1 MELKLKFSL
10 ITIIFMSLIAF
21 SFACDCSKCKA
32 SPTNTKDFNCECPT
46 DINQDECKC
55 TWFLINETASEC
67 LSCDKNLGTDDYYAR
82 VLTKDNE
89 AFCKSLYVT
98 GFPYTKI
105 IKGTH
110 QIVDDCKQLGLM
122 ELGDECMHQLTVFEF
137 SDYMEDGKQIV
148 EGVYETRELNCIYGY
163 YVKIDNNGMKIHK
176 CLKQSESCPTGYRYM
191 DSETKECLYK
201 CPEDKPKITVLDNK
215 NYYICSKECNY
226 KDGDN
231 IYDKKFTRVSSLD
244 RSKSI
249 DYCYKVCPKESHYYY
264 EDDKICR
271 EDCNSKTG
279 GFILSDDDGKCSNNI
294 KDCTINSFFIRNKMN
309 PEKIYI
315 KCAVDT
321 FNDKCPSDFIY
332 KYELNGRIYCTN
344 DCSGISSP
352 CTEISTFT
360 PSTSY
365 FNGEY
370 NYIKN
375 SKSILGCNQYIYEQ
389 SKICLDTCEPNSYY
403 YSLKENNRC
412 ENTQAQT
419 TCDNKYFNDT
429 SMGIQYCLENNNCE
443 NSGYP
448 ILNDGE
454 NICTETCN
462 DILSID
468 GKTCY
473 KDLSKC
479 TGNTKYLSKNGIK
492 QCFCQNKY
500 YYDNSINREKLM
512 CQNADYNCGGTDRPL
527 LINETNECVKYCPYK
542 EYTKKYGD
550 LCLRECPDGFGE
562 IKDECICSKKHYT
575 EGNQLICT
583 DTCPPSKSLIA
594 NETECVSKCDEVSY
608 FPFYFKGKCYSE
620 NNKPHNNLTTL
631 VINNENDKYEGKLQ
645 LYYGEYSSKIFYCPG
660 VWYENTENDIYTYE
674 CQKGEQ
680 NSCNI
685 FKNSY
690 KYFINPLRRC
700 VKNCSSTDF
709 KYYFNNNCFS
719 SCDKGNEYLNF
730 GDGKNIKNG
739 SSFECV
745 CEGYWKYNKNEK
757 ECVKKEENKLCE
769 NDSYLLILA
778 TNECYLGTKCRKEHP
793 KLFNGKCYDECPDN
807 SDDFQGNENVCN
819 CTYYWYEDATA
830 SIDKIKCLG
839 INDKCPDGYPFLI
852 VSERKCI
859 NEAEVNNLKDKY
871 RFNKNIYDS
880 GCPVNSTSDS
890 TDKYLCVCNPALGYW
905 VRKEDTFYNCSLGV
919 CPESYIL
926 VDKKTKECD
935 LNCNS
940 FKYNAVC
947 YSKCPEM
954 TSSPN
959 ETLKI
964 CELKSDYNI
973 NELEEVKEK
982 IINNS
987 VIVDLYYF
995 AEGKYSDGRIEIKDG
1010 DDIIY
1015 IVEYYGL
1022 NPNND
1027 DYKSEHNNK
1036 DKPSSSL
1043 SYIDLIE
1050 CINNL
1055 YKDNGM
1061 NSTDDIIV
1069 VKFDKVDTPK
1079 EYLINPVEYKFF
1091 HPVSGK
1097 ELDMSACYN
1106 KKIKISYPFSKILE
1120 KYEKN
1125 LKKQRNLETV
1135 KLDIKSEDI
1144 SSLIEKYHIAKKV
1157 NEEFPQIDIFNS
1169 GDYIYTNYCS
1179 SIQINGKDIVIEDR
1193 INFLYPHYALCE
1205 QNCTYN
1211 HTDYKEERIYCDC
1224 TLKTEFDIKR
1234 DHPEN
1239 VVINENAIDL
1249 SKHGPTNFPVLK
1261 CIAIWKD
1268 FKRIL
1273 QTIPIYYHIAIL
1285 VVEIIL
1291 LVLTLILGIKNM
1303 QNYFQ
1308 NRICNLNKV
1317 EDDNVIEINEKK
1329 KIKNKKIKNGYIKTT
1344 DRNLENPPKKNNG
1357 QSKDKVNNKDNN
1369 EVQFIPD
1376 EYIFLYFTNKDKGV
1390 RKQIQRQFL
1399 PFEVNENT
1407 KILLQKMKGVDYTN
1421 VKASGPFK
1429 ANQNILELEDDE
1441 PKTEELIPV
1450 SEKNSE
1456 NKANQEV
1463 IYKKKE
1469 PKTYFINDNDEL
1481 VEDKKYDVELDDLT
1495 CFDKFKIEHRL
1506 LRKEYEIALYKQEN
1520 GFLFLMLAEI
1530 LDKIYIMK
1538 IVLFRQDYDI
1548 IYINLSI
1555 YLLYHVFLV
1564 NIITMFFDMKTIQ
1577 KIWNNESYPG
1587 MGLYLGYGLASI
1599 MVCWIVYIIFT
1610 CLMTNKGKYSEI
1622 LDIKKSKKKDNKMK
1636 LVEKKYNSLK
1646 RKTKI
1651 KITLYSIIQFLF
1663 IIFFTIYS
1671 VTFSAIFYGTMNKI
1685 YLNYFIAIIE
1695 VLAIKIIYGLV
1706 LSILR
1711 QVSLSYDK
1719 KGLYNAVLFM
1729 DNYIV

>member
-1 MELKLKFSL
+1 LKLKFFL

-21 SFACDCSKCKA
+21 SFSCDCSKCKA
-32 SPTNTKDFNCECPT
+32 SSVETTEFSCDCS
-46 DINQDECKC
+46 NQNDCKC

-122 ELGDECMHQLTVFEF
+122 ELGDECMHQLAVFKF
-137 SDYMEDGKQIV
+137 PDYLDDDDKQIIK
-148 EGVYETRELNCIYGY
+148 GFYETRELNCIYGY

-176 CLKQSESCPTGYRYM
+176 CLKPSESCPTYYNYI
-191 DSETKECLYK
+191 DSETKECLTK
-201 CPEDKPKITVLDNK
+201 CPKDKPKITEITKNNK
-215 NYYICSKECNY
+215 AYYICSKECDY
-226 KDGDN
+226 SEGDTK
-231 IYDKKFTRVSSLD
+231 YDKEYSMRSSIQPSTYID
-244 RSKSI
+244 FCYSI
-249 DYCYKVCPKESHYYY
+249 CPDESHYYY
-264 EDDKICR
+264 EEDKKCK
-271 EDCNSKTG
+271 EKCNNNDYFLSG
-279 GFILSDDDGKCSNNI
+279 GDGKCLSDKKN
-294 KDCTINSFFIRNKMN
+294 CTINSYFIYDTT
-309 PEKIYI
+309 IGFY
-315 KCAVDT
+315 KCAVQT
-321 FNDKCPSDFIY
+321 FTGCPCEYQTQSSID
-332 KYELNGRIYCTN
+332 GRILCSEKSGTSCT
-344 DCSGISSP
+344 SSDNRK
-352 CTEISTFT
+352 CK
-360 PSTSY
+360 
-365 FNGEY
+365 N
-370 NYIKN
+370 NYIKGN
-375 SKSILGCNQYIYEQ
+375 NCVLGCSPGQYVFDGTQGKECKDSCTYI
-389 SKICLDTCEPNSYY
+389 D
-403 YSLKENNRC
+403 LKNNNRC
-412 ENTQAQT
+412 ASAAVSCPNYFYYDLSRGVLVCLEGSSKCENQGYPYLI
-419 TCDNKYFNDT
+419 DDT
-429 SMGIQYCLENNNCE
+429 SKKECKEE
-443 NSGYP
+443 
-448 ILNDGE
+448 
-454 NICTETCN
+454 CN
-462 DILSID
+462 GILSLD
-468 GKTCY
+468 GTICY
-473 KDLSKC
+473 GSNHECL
-479 TGNTKYLSKNGIK
+479 NQNEKYINKNGIK
-492 QCFCQNKY
+492 QCFCEFKY
-500 YYDNSINREKLM
+500 FYRNSTNREFLE
-512 CQNADYNCGGTDRPL
+512 CQISNYNCDNNRPL

-542 EYTKKYGD
+542 EFTKKYGKF
-550 LCLRECPDGFGE
+550 CLSECPDGFE
-562 IKDECICSKKHYT
+562 DKYDECICSKQNYKNDN
-575 EGNQLICT
+575 GDLICI
-583 DTCPPSKSLIA
+583 DKCPPTKRLVA
-594 NETECVSKCDEVSY
+594 NGTQCVSNCNEIDGFPIY
-608 FPFYFKGKCYSE
+608 FEDKCYSE
-620 NNKPHNNLTTL
+620 QDKLPHTGLKK
-631 VINNENDKYEGKLQ
+631 IEIKESSDDEFEKKIKE
-645 LYYGEYSSKIFYCPG
+645 YYGDLSKYIYYCEG
-660 VWYENTENDIYTYE
+660 VWYEYQKEDKYIYD
-674 CQKGEQ
+674 CKAGEEKC
-680 NSCNI
+680 ST

-690 KYFINPLRRC
+690 KYYIYPMKQC
-700 VKNCSSTDF
+700 VANCSETDF
-709 KYYFNNNCFS
+709 KYHFNNNC
-719 SCDKGNEYLNF
+719 YLNCNMANKHIYNNEANE
-730 GDGKNIKNG
+730 GKKIIEDEENQYQCK
-739 SSFECV
+739 
-745 CEGYWKYNKNEK
+745 CEEYWKYNEKNEI
-757 ECVKKEENKLCE
+757 ECVKKENNKICE
-769 NDSYLLILA
+769 NDSYLLILE

-793 KLFNGKCYDECPDN
+793 KLFNGICYDRCPPN
-807 SDDFQGNENVCN
+807 SDDLQGNENTCN
-819 CTYYWYEDATA
+819 CTYYWYEDDTA
-830 SIDKIKCLG
+830 IIDKIKCLG
-839 INDKCPDGYPFLI
+839 KNEKCPGSYPFLI

-859 NEAEVNNLKDKY
+859 NEAEVNKLTDKY

-880 GCPVNSTSDS
+880 GCPANSISDS
-890 TDKYLCVCNPALGYW
+890 TDKNLCVCNPALGYW
-905 VRKEDTFYNCSLGV
+905 VREEDKTNPLNTFYNCSLGV

-1036 DKPSSSL
+1036 DNPSSSL

-1273 QTIPIYYHIAIL
+1273 QTIPFYYHIAIL

-1308 NRICNLNKV
+1308 KLKL
-1317 EDDNVIEINEKK
+1317 K
-1329 KIKNKKIKNGYIKTT
+1329 
-1344 DRNLENPPKKNNG
+1344 PKG
-1357 QSKDKVNNKDNN
+1357 
-1369 EVQFIPD
+1369 
-1376 EYIFLYFTNKDKGV
+1376 
-1390 RKQIQRQFL
+1390 
-1399 PFEVNENT
+1399 
-1407 KILLQKMKGVDYTN
+1407 
-1421 VKASGPFK
+1421 
-1429 ANQNILELEDDE
+1429 
-1441 PKTEELIPV
+1441 
-1450 SEKNSE
+1450 
-1456 NKANQEV
+1456 
-1463 IYKKKE
+1463 
-1469 PKTYFINDNDEL
+1469 
-1481 VEDKKYDVELDDLT
+1481 
-1495 CFDKFKIEHRL
+1495 
-1506 LRKEYEIALYKQEN
+1506 
-1520 GFLFLMLAEI
+1520 
-1530 LDKIYIMK
+1530 
-1538 IVLFRQDYDI
+1538 
-1548 IYINLSI
+1548 
-1555 YLLYHVFLV
+1555 
-1564 NIITMFFDMKTIQ
+1564 
-1577 KIWNNESYPG
+1577 
-1587 MGLYLGYGLASI
+1587 
-1599 MVCWIVYIIFT
+1599 
-1610 CLMTNKGKYSEI
+1610 
-1622 LDIKKSKKKDNKMK
+1622 
-1636 LVEKKYNSLK
+1636 
-1646 RKTKI
+1646 
-1651 KITLYSIIQFLF
+1651 
-1663 IIFFTIYS
+1663 
-1671 VTFSAIFYGTMNKI
+1671 
-1685 YLNYFIAIIE
+1685 
-1695 VLAIKIIYGLV
+1695 
-1706 LSILR
+1706 
-1711 QVSLSYDK
+1711 
-1719 KGLYNAVLFM
+1719 
-1729 DNYIV
+1729 